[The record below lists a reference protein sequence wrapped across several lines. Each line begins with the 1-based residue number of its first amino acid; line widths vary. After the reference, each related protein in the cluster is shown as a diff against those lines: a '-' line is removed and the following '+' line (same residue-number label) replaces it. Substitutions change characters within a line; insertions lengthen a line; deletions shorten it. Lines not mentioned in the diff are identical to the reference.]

1 MINTKG
7 QLSVVQKQYIHILL
21 LVRIELHVRKWLFFI
36 ASLYLHL
43 IRIPVFNTRWQGALQ
58 KQN

>member
-36 ASLYLHL
+36 ASL
-43 IRIPVFNTRWQGALQ
+43 
-58 KQN
+58 